1 MKAFFSTLYPWL
13 SLLVRRR
20 AAFMVGSLLVLAT
33 LLSGLSLLGLSGWFI
48 TACALAGLLLAAGQP
63 STLDIYV
70 PGGGIRFFA
79 LARTVARYVERLY
92 NHNMVLTL
100 LADLR
105 YQVFG
110 YLTRLDA
117 ASLGRRRASDWL
129 TRLTADIDT
138 LDNLYLRLLIP
149 PLVALVATLLIAL
162 FIAIWLPGLALLVA
176 GVLVAL
182 WAVLTL
188 GFTAWGFRQSGQQV
202 RDQGTL
208 RNLVLD
214 QLQASAE
221 LSSYGTARWHQAKI
235 DALETRSSSN
245 QRRLAFK
252 GAMGNALIL
261 LVCGLLLIM
270 ALRVGGEALATGRI
284 DAPIVVMILLVVL
297 GSSEILAPLPGAF
310 LKFGAS
316 FQSVLRLDRLASSV
330 PVETATN
337 TPLPAGQG
345 GYDVLLENAGY
356 RYPGMLER
364 TLEQVSLKIG
374 AGDRVAVTGIS
385 GAGKSTLANLLLGR
399 LIPTQGRVEV
409 AGRMPC
415 DVAFDQRAS
424 HFAFLSQQVDLFDG
438 TLADNLRL
446 ADPSADDAKLWR
458 ALDQVALA
466 DWAERQP
473 RGLSTP
479 VGEKGRRLSG
489 GQARRVALARLFLRG
504 PRLVLLDEPF
514 AGVDAETARHLAKS
528 LDRWLQG
535 RTAVYFIHQVD
546 DVSLLPGLTY
556 SYSLDRGRLTAI
568 GSDHAR

>member
-1 MKAFFSTLYPWL
+1 MKALFSTLYPWL

-20 AAFMVGSLLVLAT
+20 SAFLVGSLLVLAT
-33 LLSGLSLLGLSGWFI
+33 LLSGLALLGLSGWFI

-149 PLVALVATLLIAL
+149 PLVALVATLLVAL

-176 GVLVAL
+176 GVLIAL
-182 WAVLTL
+182 WALLTL
-188 GFTAWGFRQSGQQV
+188 GFAAWGFRQSGQQV

-214 QLQASAE
+214 QLQACAE
-221 LSSYGTARWHQAKI
+221 LSSYGTARWHQEKI
-235 DALETRSSSN
+235 DALEARSGSN

-252 GAMGNALIL
+252 AAAGNALIL
-261 LVCGLLLIM
+261 LVCGLLLIV

-284 DAPIVVMILLVVL
+284 DAPIVVMVLLLVL
-297 GSSEILAPLPGAF
+297 GSSEILTSLPSAF

-316 FQSVLRLDRLASSV
+316 FQSVLRLDRLASSA
-330 PVETATN
+330 PVETAT
-337 TPLPAGQG
+337 TTSLPVGQG

-356 RYPGMLER
+356 RYPGMLEPA
-364 TLEQVSLKIG
+364 LEGVSLKIG

-399 LIPTQGRVEV
+399 LAPAQGRVEV

-415 DVAFDQRAS
+415 NVNFEERAAR
-424 HFAFLSQQVDLFDG
+424 FAFLSQQVDLFDG

-446 ADPSADDAKLWR
+446 ADPSADDARLWR
-458 ALDQVALA
+458 ALEQVALA

-473 RGLSTP
+473 HG
-479 VGEKGRRLSG
+479 
-489 GQARRVALARLFLRG
+489 
-504 PRLVLLDEPF
+504 
-514 AGVDAETARHLAKS
+514 
-528 LDRWLQG
+528 
-535 RTAVYFIHQVD
+535 
-546 DVSLLPGLTY
+546 
-556 SYSLDRGRLTAI
+556 
-568 GSDHAR
+568 